1 MTHFLSYLMVYI
13 IQHGSDGLGHQ
24 LHGLFSCLIL
34 HNVGN
39 YRFSGYDFIKKPFKF
54 QHLSPIEEK
63 QSKLYLSEVVQLFIQ
78 KYNITNRKFNGYIH
92 SHEVYKIPEKSDEN
106 MLYGLDNAYYFD
118 RINLTRLEKE
128 LHSENIC
135 NMAPFFINKYLPS
148 NRLSEKNIVVHVR
161 LGDALTTGRG
171 ESINNYN
178 KALMNLIDILIN
190 KYIDYE
196 YYFHTDGN
204 IDFIL
209 NKLKGKNVKYTLS
222 EKNTP
227 ILNVISDLIHS
238 NILICGN
245 SGLSKVCSFLGNK
258 ELVVINDDNKH
269 SMPTIAHKI
278 SDYISDNV

>member
-1 MTHFLSYLMVYI
+1 MIHI

-54 QHLSPIEEK
+54 QHLSTIEQQ
-63 QSKLYLSEVVQLFIQ
+63 QSKLYLCEVVELFIQ
-78 KYNITNRKFNGYIH
+78 KYEISNRKFNGYIH
-92 SHEVYKIPEKSDEN
+92 SHEVYKIPENSDEN
-106 MLYGLDNAYYFD
+106 ILYGLDNAYYFD
-118 RINLTRLEKE
+118 RINLTNDERV
-128 LHSENIC
+128 LHSKNIC
-135 NMAPFFINKYLPS
+135 DMAPLFINKYLPPR
-148 NRLSEKNIVVHVR
+148 RLSENNIVIHVR
-161 LGDALTTGRG
+161 MGDALTSGRG
-171 ESINNYN
+171 ESIKNYN
-178 KALMNLIDILIN
+178 ASLMKLIDILIN

-209 NKLKGKNVKYTLS
+209 DKLTGKNIKYTLS

-238 NILICGN
+238 KILICGN

-269 SMPTIAHKI
+269 SMPTITRKI
-278 SDYISDNV
+278 SDYISDNK

>member
-1 MTHFLSYLMVYI
+1 MVNI

-34 HNVGN
+34 HNVRN

-54 QHLSPIEEK
+54 QHLSPIEQQ
-63 QSKLYLSEVVQLFIQ
+63 QSKLYLSEVVELFIQ
-78 KYNITNRKFNGYIH
+78 NYEISNRKFNGYIH
-92 SHEVYKIPEKSDEN
+92 SHEVYKIPENSDEN
-106 MLYGLDNAYYFD
+106 ILYGLDNAYYFD
-118 RINLTRLEKE
+118 RINLTNDERV
-128 LHSENIC
+128 LHSKNIC
-135 NMAPFFINKYLPS
+135 DMAPLFINKYLPPS
-148 NRLSEKNIVVHVR
+148 LLSENNIVVHVR
-161 LGDALTTGRG
+161 MGDALTTGRG

-178 KALMNLIDILIN
+178 KSLMKLIDILIN

-209 NKLKGKNVKYTLS
+209 DKLAGKNIKYTLS

-238 NILICGN
+238 KILICGN

-269 SMPTIAHKI
+269 SMPPITRKI
-278 SDYISDNV
+278 SEYISDNR

>member
-1 MTHFLSYLMVYI
+1 MINI

-39 YRFSGYDFIKKPFKF
+39 YRFSGYDFTKKPFKF
-54 QHLSPIEEK
+54 QHLSQNEE
-63 QSKLYLSEVVQLFIQ
+63 QLCKLYLIEIVELFIA
-78 KYNITNRKFNGYIH
+78 KYNIIPKKFKGYIH
-92 SHEVYKIPEKSDEN
+92 SHEVYKIPDNSDEN
-106 MLYGLDNAYYFD
+106 ILYGLDNAYYFD
-118 RINLTRLEKE
+118 RIILTPDERIV
-128 LHSENIC
+128 HSENII
-135 NMAPFFINKYLPS
+135 NMAPLFINKYLPS
-148 NRLSEKNIVVHVR
+148 NRLPEKNIVIHIR

-178 KALMNLIDILIN
+178 KALMKLLDILIN

-209 NKLKGKNVKYTLS
+209 DKLKEKNVKYTLS

-238 NILICGN
+238 KILICGN

-258 ELVVINDDNKH
+258 ELIVINDDNKH
-269 SMPTIAHKI
+269 SMPQITHKI
-278 SDYISDNV
+278 SDYISDNR